1 MRGEK
6 LSDAIVYDKLNLL
19 KKDFFGYIERNTE
32 KVDANLP
39 VFYGHV
45 ISALENSFPDI
56 PDESHDEFIDHITF
70 EVLNASRNSS
80 DVAYINKVI
89 QNALRL
95 KKRKDAETGVDIV
108 VGLKLVKAGDYAHAI
123 DFLKKYRNLDTK
135 IGTTLAYC
143 YYALSLREFK
153 KTDTSEERQRPGEM
167 ELLARETMLSL
178 ARTPAPINQV
188 KQLELDD
195 PSFLEKIFWQMIFL
209 GLEWF
214 PSERWFIEAGL
225 ENAAVTHDTEMRKR
239 LLDISSERFYN
250 DIHFLRVMF
259 YYYLDSRDAG
269 GAAGVLNH
277 LIRQYPDDLEPIY
290 LGLKLSLIMTE
301 KIAYHNLRKRAIMT
315 GMPAHIIELF
325 DVTFDLLNHD
335 QKKAMIRITDFEKD
349 FPQFQYY
356 ATALRY
362 IASDFTSGDKL
373 QVQKARAALL
383 DTIEQ
388 YCVVEL
394 KNKKWS
400 HASSS
405 DSLKETK

>member
-19 KKDFFGYIERNTE
+19 KRDFVGYIERNTE

-45 ISALENSFPDI
+45 ISALDNSFPDI
-56 PDESHDEFIDHITF
+56 LDESYDEFIDHITF
-70 EVLNASRNSS
+70 EVLNTSRNSG
-80 DVAYINKVI
+80 DFAYVNKVI
-89 QNALRL
+89 QNALRF
-95 KKRKDAETGVDIV
+95 KKRKDAETGVNII
-108 VGLKLVKAGDYAHAI
+108 VGLKLVKAGEYAHAI

-143 YYALSLREFK
+143 YYALSRREFK
-153 KTDTSEERQRPGEM
+153 KTEDSLESQRPGEM
-167 ELLARETMLSL
+167 ELLARETLLSL

-225 ENAAVTHDTEMRKR
+225 ENAALTGNADMRKR

-290 LGLKLSLIMTE
+290 LGLKFSLLTKK
-301 KIAYHNLRKRAIMT
+301 KITYHSFRKLAHSK
-315 GMPAHIIELF
+315 GMPAPSVYLF
-325 DVTFDLLNHD
+325 DVAFDLLNREKTDALNHIAEFEKELPHLRYYITTLRYLAD
-335 QKKAMIRITDFEKD
+335 DFFSPDEVQVKKARKT
-349 FPQFQYY
+349 
-356 ATALRY
+356 
-362 IASDFTSGDKL
+362 
-373 QVQKARAALL
+373 LL
-383 DTIEQ
+383 DSIDQ
-388 YCVVEL
+388 YCLEEL
-394 KNKKWS
+394 KKMNSPEKK
-400 HASSS
+400 
-405 DSLKETK
+405 

>member
-19 KKDFFGYIERNTE
+19 KKDFFGYIEHNTE

-56 PDESHDEFIDHITF
+56 LDESYDEFIDHITF
-70 EVLNASRNSS
+70 EVLDASSNSS
-80 DVAYINKVI
+80 DFAYINKVI
-89 QNALRL
+89 QNALRF
-95 KKRKDAETGVDIV
+95 KKKKDAETGIDIV

-123 DFLKKYRNLDTK
+123 DFLKKYRNLDAK
-135 IGTTLAYC
+135 IGTALAFC

-153 KTDTSEERQRPGEM
+153 KTDTSLESQRPGEM
-167 ELLARETMLSL
+167 ELFARETMLSL
-178 ARTPAPINQV
+178 ARIPAPVNQV

-225 ENAAVTHDTEMRKR
+225 ENAALTHDTDMRKR

-290 LGLKLSLIMTE
+290 LGLKFSILTKK
-301 KIAYHNLRKRAIMT
+301 KITYHSFRKLANSK
-315 GMPAHIIELF
+315 GMPVPAVYLF
-325 DVTFDLLNHD
+325 DVAFDLLNREKVD
-335 QKKAMIRITDFEKD
+335 ALNCIAEFEKE
-349 FPQFQYY
+349 FPQLHYY
-356 ATALRY
+356 ITTLRY
-362 IASDFTSGDKL
+362 IADDFFSPDET
-373 QVQKARAALL
+373 QVKKAKKALL
-383 DTIEQ
+383 DSIDQ
-388 YCVVEL
+388 YCIEEL
-394 KNKKWS
+394 KKINPPVKK
-400 HASSS
+400 
-405 DSLKETK
+405 

>member
-19 KKDFFGYIERNTE
+19 KKDFIGYIEHNTE

-56 PDESHDEFIDHITF
+56 LDESYDEFIDLITF
-70 EVLNASRNSS
+70 EVLNASRNGG
-80 DVAYINKVI
+80 DFTYITRVI
-89 QNALRL
+89 QNALRY
-95 KKRKDAETGVDIV
+95 KKRKDAETGINIV
-108 VGLKLVKAGDYAHAI
+108 VGLKMVKVGDYAHAI
-123 DFLKKYRNLDTK
+123 DFLKKYRMLDFK
-135 IGTTLAYC
+135 IGTALAYC
-143 YYALSLREFK
+143 YYALSLLDFK
-153 KTDTSEERQRPGEM
+153 KTNTTVESQRPGEM

-178 ARTPAPINQV
+178 AHSPPPVSQV
-188 KQLELDD
+188 KQLELEDS
-195 PSFLEKIFWQMIFL
+195 SFLERIFWQMIFL

-225 ENAAVTHDTEMRKR
+225 ENAALTRNTEMRKR

-290 LGLKLSLIMTE
+290 LGLKFSLLTKK
-301 KIAYHNLRKRAIMT
+301 KITFHSFRKLANSK
-315 GMPAHIIELF
+315 GMPAPIVYLF
-325 DVTFDLLNHD
+325 DVAFDLLNRNRVDAFNCLAEFEKGYPDLHYYITTLRYLSED
-335 QKKAMIRITDFEKD
+335 FFSPDDTQVKKAK
-349 FPQFQYY
+349 
-356 ATALRY
+356 
-362 IASDFTSGDKL
+362 
-373 QVQKARAALL
+373 KAFL
-383 DTIEQ
+383 DSIDQ
-388 YCVVEL
+388 YCVEEL
-394 KNKKWS
+394 KKTSPLSKIS
-400 HASSS
+400 R
-405 DSLKETK
+405 

>member
-1 MRGEK
+1 MREEK
-6 LSDAIVYDKLNLL
+6 LSDAIAYDKLNLL
-19 KKDFFGYIERNTE
+19 KRDFVGYIERNTE

-45 ISALENSFPDI
+45 ISALDNSFPDI
-56 PDESHDEFIDHITF
+56 LDESYDEFIDHITF
-70 EVLNASRNSS
+70 EVLNASRNSG
-80 DVAYINKVI
+80 DFAYVNKVI
-89 QNALRL
+89 QNALRF
-95 KKRKDAETGVDIV
+95 KKRKDAETGVNII
-108 VGLKLVKAGDYAHAI
+108 VGLKLVKTGDYGHAI
-123 DFLKKYRNLDTK
+123 DFLEKYRNLDTK
-135 IGTTLAYC
+135 IGTSLAYC
-143 YYALSLREFK
+143 YYALSQREFK
-153 KTDTSEERQRPGEM
+153 KTEDSLESQRPGEM

-225 ENAAVTHDTEMRKR
+225 ENAALTHNADMRKR

-290 LGLKLSLIMTE
+290 LGLKFSLLTKKRIT
-301 KIAYHNLRKRAIMT
+301 YHSFRKLAHSK
-315 GMPAHIIELF
+315 GMPAPAVYLL
-325 DVTFDLLNHD
+325 DVAFDLLNREKTDALNHIAEFEKELPHLRYYITTLRYLAD
-335 QKKAMIRITDFEKD
+335 EFFSPDEVQVKKARKT
-349 FPQFQYY
+349 
-356 ATALRY
+356 
-362 IASDFTSGDKL
+362 
-373 QVQKARAALL
+373 LL
-383 DTIEQ
+383 DSIDQ
-388 YCVVEL
+388 YCLEEL
-394 KNKKWS
+394 KKMNSPEKK
-400 HASSS
+400 
-405 DSLKETK
+405 

>member
-1 MRGEK
+1 MREEK

-19 KKDFFGYIERNTE
+19 KKDFFGYIEHNSE

-45 ISALENSFPDI
+45 VSALENSFPEI
-56 PDESHDEFIDHITF
+56 LDESYDEFIDHITF
-70 EVLNASRNSS
+70 EVLDASSNSS
-80 DVAYINKVI
+80 DFTFINKVI
-89 QNALRL
+89 QNALRF
-95 KKRKDAETGVDIV
+95 KKKKDAETGIDIV
-108 VGLKLVKAGDYAHAI
+108 VGLNLVKAGDYAHAI
-123 DFLKKYRNLDTK
+123 DFLKKYRNLDAK
-135 IGTTLAYC
+135 IGTALAYC

-153 KTDTSEERQRPGEM
+153 KTDMSVESQRPGEM

-178 ARTPAPINQV
+178 ARTPAPVNQV

-225 ENAAVTHDTEMRKR
+225 ENAALTRDTDMRKR

-259 YYYLDSRDAG
+259 YYYLDNRDAG

-290 LGLKLSLIMTE
+290 LGLKFSLLTKK
-301 KIAYHNLRKRAIMT
+301 KITYHSFRKLANSK
-315 GMPAHIIELF
+315 GMPAPMVYLF
-325 DVTFDLLNHD
+325 DVASALLNREKGD
-335 QKKAMIRITDFEKD
+335 ALNCIAEFEKE
-349 FPQFQYY
+349 FPQLHYY
-356 ATALRY
+356 ITTLRY
-362 IASDFTSGDKL
+362 IADDFLSPDET
-373 QVQKARAALL
+373 QVKKAKKTLL
-383 DTIEQ
+383 DSIDQ
-388 YCVVEL
+388 YCIEEL
-394 KNKKWS
+394 KKMTPPANK
-400 HASSS
+400 
-405 DSLKETK
+405 

>member
-56 PDESHDEFIDHITF
+56 LDESYDEFIDHITF
-70 EVLNASRNSS
+70 AVLDASSNSS
-80 DVAYINKVI
+80 DFAYINKVI
-89 QNALRL
+89 QNAVRF
-95 KKRKDAETGVDIV
+95 KKKKDAETGIDIV
-108 VGLKLVKAGDYAHAI
+108 VGLKLVKAGDYVHAI
-123 DFLKKYRNLDTK
+123 DFLKKYRNLDAK
-135 IGTTLAYC
+135 IGTALAFC

-153 KTDTSEERQRPGEM
+153 KTDTSVESQRPGEM
-167 ELLARETMLSL
+167 ELFARETMLSL
-178 ARTPAPINQV
+178 AHNPAAVNQV
-188 KQLELDD
+188 KQLELED

-225 ENAAVTHDTEMRKR
+225 ENAALTHDTDMRKR

-259 YYYLDSRDAG
+259 YYYLDNRDAG

-290 LGLKLSLIMTE
+290 LGLKFSLLTKK
-301 KIAYHNLRKRAIMT
+301 KITYHSFRKLANSK
-315 GMPAHIIELF
+315 GMPVPAVYLF
-325 DVTFDLLNHD
+325 DVAFALLNREKVDAFNCLSEFEKEFPPLHHYVTTLHYIAD
-335 QKKAMIRITDFEKD
+335 DFFSPDEMKVKKAK
-349 FPQFQYY
+349 
-356 ATALRY
+356 
-362 IASDFTSGDKL
+362 K
-373 QVQKARAALL
+373 ALL
-383 DTIEQ
+383 DSIDQ
-388 YCVVEL
+388 YCIEEL
-394 KNKKWS
+394 KKINSPVKK
-400 HASSS
+400 
-405 DSLKETK
+405 

>member
-19 KKDFFGYIERNTE
+19 KKDFVGYIGRNSE

-56 PDESHDEFIDHITF
+56 LDESYDEFIDLITF
-70 EVLNASRNSS
+70 EVLNASRNSG
-80 DVAYINKVI
+80 DITYINRVI
-89 QNALRL
+89 QNALRY
-95 KKRKDAETGVDIV
+95 KKRRDAETGINIV
-108 VGLKLVKAGDYAHAI
+108 VGLKLVKGGDYVHAI
-123 DFLKKYRNLDTK
+123 DFLKKYQTLDTK
-135 IGTTLAYC
+135 IGTALAYC
-143 YYALSLREFK
+143 YYALSLLDFK
-153 KTDTSEERQRPGEM
+153 KSGSSVESQRPGEM
-167 ELLARETMLSL
+167 ELLARETMLSMV
-178 ARTPAPINQV
+178 RSPAAINQV

-225 ENAAVTHDTEMRKR
+225 ENAALTHDTEMRKR

-290 LGLKLSLIMTE
+290 LGLKFSLLTKK
-301 KIAYHNLRKRAIMT
+301 KITYHSFRKLAT
-315 GMPAHIIELF
+315 SKGMPAPIVYLF
-325 DVTFDLLNHD
+325 DVAFDLLNRDRMDASSCISEFEKEFPHLHYYITTLRYLSD
-335 QKKAMIRITDFEKD
+335 DFFSPDEVQVKKAK
-349 FPQFQYY
+349 
-356 ATALRY
+356 
-362 IASDFTSGDKL
+362 
-373 QVQKARAALL
+373 KAFL
-383 DTIEQ
+383 DSIDQ
-388 YCVVEL
+388 YCVEEL
-394 KNKKWS
+394 KKTSPLPKI
-400 HASSS
+400 A
-405 DSLKETK
+405 DK